1 MDFLESL
8 ILGIVEG
15 LTEFLPISST
25 FHLIFV
31 SRFLKIQEN
40 DFVKLF
46 HVFIQ
51 SGAILSVL
59 FLYFKK
65 LKKDLDLVIKT
76 LIAFVPTAVL
86 GAILYRTI
94 KKTFFESYFLMI
106 AIFILV
112 GILFF
117 IFEIL
122 VKKNII
128 HPRKT
133 ISELSSRD
141 AILVGFFQAFS
152 FFPGVS
158 RAGAVI
164 LAMMGLGYRRADS
177 AIFSFILSIPT
188 MFSASLYDLFKTREA
203 LISSSQNVILLGIG
217 FVTAFVVAMFAVRW
231 LISYLQKNTLR
242 LFGTYR
248 FILGLIVLVL
258 CLLA

>member
-1 MDFLESL
+1 MNFLESL

-31 SRFLKIQEN
+31 SQFLKIQEN

-51 SGAILSVL
+51 SGAILSIL
-59 FLYFKK
+59 FLY
-65 LKKDLDLVIKT
+65 LKNLKRDLDLVIKT

-86 GAILYRTI
+86 GAILYRAI
-94 KKTFFESYFLMI
+94 KQIFFESYSLMMT
-106 AIFILV
+106 IFILV
-112 GILFF
+112 GILF
-117 IFEIL
+117 IAFEIL

-128 HPRKT
+128 SPRKT

-141 AILVGFFQAFS
+141 AILVGFFQALS

-164 LAMMGLGYRRADS
+164 LTMMALGYRRADS
-177 AIFSFILSIPT
+177 AYFSFILSIPT
-188 MFSASLYDLFKTREA
+188 MFSASLYDLFKTRNA
-203 LISSSQNVILLGIG
+203 ILSSSQNVFLLCIG
-217 FVTAFVVAMFAVRW
+217 FLTAFVVAIVAVKW
-231 LISYLQKNTLR
+231 FISYLQRNTLS
-242 LFGTYR
+242 LFGAYR
-248 FILGLIVLVL
+248 FVLGLIVLTL